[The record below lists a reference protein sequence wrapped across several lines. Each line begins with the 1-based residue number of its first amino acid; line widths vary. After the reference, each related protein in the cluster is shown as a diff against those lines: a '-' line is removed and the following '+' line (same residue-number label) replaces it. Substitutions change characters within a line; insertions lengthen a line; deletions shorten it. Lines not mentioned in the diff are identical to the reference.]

1 MGGLRA
7 TRAVKRAWLPF
18 LLAIWSGP
26 TFAQVSDETAG
37 DRFRITLFHE
47 TESKGENGSS
57 SSSSGGHEYLEE
69 IAAVRADGVERIY
82 DVPPEPESDERLI
95 AWQFPV
101 HVLETNDG
109 GIEVLNR
116 DELEMRRDAWLE
128 AAEIPEEACG
138 TWYFTWNAF
147 QVECDPDAIVET
159 IRAIKIQPDD
169 MLVAALFK
177 HPAAHEPGQLMEGE
191 EKGLGVVLSAHM
203 LLNPDYIHRA
213 EAESDVIVGQLMQE
227 PISFEEAYA
236 KRKAERISGT
246 IDVSLEADADGRV
259 WKRTASITSEKTEV
273 DGNVERSVSTETVE
287 RQRLE

>member
-1 MGGLRA
+1 VGGLTPA
-7 TRAVKRAWLPF
+7 RAVKNAWLAF

-26 TFAQVSDETAG
+26 TFAQISDEIAG

-47 TESKGENGSS
+47 TAAKGEDGSS
-57 SSSSGGHEYLEE
+57 SSSRGGHEYLEE

-82 DVPPEPESDERLI
+82 DVPLEPDSEERLI
-95 AWQFPV
+95 TWQFPV

-116 DELEMRRDAWLE
+116 DELERRRDAWLE
-128 AAEIPEEACG
+128 AAEIAEEACG

-169 MLVAALFK
+169 MMVGASFK
-177 HPAAHEPGQLMEGE
+177 HPAAHEPGELTGGDEEGV
-191 EKGLGVVLSAHM
+191 GVLRSAHM
-203 LLNPDYIHRA
+203 LLDPDYIHRA
-213 EAESDVIVGQLMQE
+213 KAESDVIVGQLMQE
-227 PISFEEAYA
+227 PISFEEAYS
-236 KRKAERISGT
+236 KRKAERITGT
-246 IDVSLEADADGRV
+246 IDVSLEADPEGRV
-259 WKRTASITSEKTEV
+259 WKRTTAITSETTEV

-287 RQRLE
+287 RRRLE